1 MNNIEE
7 KLYKC
12 YEDIRKKTDFV
23 PRVAIILGS
32 GLGDFAEGIDAV
44 AKIEYGEI
52 EGFPRSTVEGH
63 KGRFVFGYIGG
74 VPVAVMQGRVHYYEG
89 YAMQDVVLPV
99 RLMRLMGAET
109 LVLTNAAGGINEGFD
124 RGDLMV
130 IRDHISSLVPSPLIG
145 ANIERLGLRFPD
157 MTKVYDPELSERIL
171 NLARE
176 LGIPIRE
183 GVYIQTT
190 GPQYESPAEILAYR
204 KMGADAV
211 GMSTACEAIA
221 ARHCGYKICGISCI
235 SNLAAGMSGQPLTHE
250 EVKETA
256 DRVGKDF
263 ARLLTS
269 FVKTI

>member
-1 MNNIEE
+1 
-7 KLYKC
+7 
-12 YEDIRKKTDFV
+12 
-23 PRVAIILGS
+23 
-32 GLGDFAEGIDAV
+32 
-44 AKIEYGEI
+44 
-52 EGFPRSTVEGH
+52 
-63 KGRFVFGYIGG
+63 
-74 VPVAVMQGRVHYYEG
+74 
-89 YAMQDVVLPV
+89 MQDVVLPV

-145 ANIERLGLRFPD
+145 ANIERLGVRFPD
-157 MTKVYDPELSERIL
+157 MTKVYDPQLSERIV
-171 NLARE
+171 NTAKDF
-176 LGIPIRE
+176 GIPIRE

-190 GPQYESPAEILAYR
+190 GPQYESPAEIRAYR

-221 ARHCGYKICGISCI
+221 ARHCGYRICGISCI

-263 ARLLTS
+263 ARLLEALVATL
-269 FVKTI
+269 

>member
-1 MNNIEE
+1 MNAVEE

-12 YEDIRKKTDFV
+12 YEDIRKKTDFS
-23 PRVAIILGS
+23 PRVAIVLGS
-32 GLGDFAEGIDAV
+32 GLGDFAESVDTV
-44 AKIEYGEI
+44 DCIEYGEI

-63 KGRFVFGYIGG
+63 KGRFIFGYIKG

-89 YAMQDVVLPV
+89 YSMTDVVLPI
-99 RLMRLMGAET
+99 RLMRLMGAQT
-109 LVLTNAAGGINEGFD
+109 MVLTNAAGGINKDFS

-145 ANIERLGLRFPD
+145 ANIEKLGVRFPD
-157 MTKVYDPELSERIL
+157 MTGIYDAELSERIVES
-171 NLARE
+171 ARS
-176 LGIPIRE
+176 LGIQVRE

-190 GPQYESPAEILAYR
+190 GPQYESPAEINAYR
-204 KMGADAV
+204 LMGADAV

-221 ARHCGYKICGISCI
+221 ARHCGFRICGISCI
-235 SNLAAGMSGQPLTHE
+235 SNLAAGMSGSPLTHG

-263 ARLLTS
+263 ANLLNALVETL
-269 FVKTI
+269 